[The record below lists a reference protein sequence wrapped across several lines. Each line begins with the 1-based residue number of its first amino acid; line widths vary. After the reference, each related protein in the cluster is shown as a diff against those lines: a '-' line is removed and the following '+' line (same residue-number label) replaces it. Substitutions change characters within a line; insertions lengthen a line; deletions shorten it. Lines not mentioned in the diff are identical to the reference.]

1 MSARTADAVTLG
13 DTWLGPAI
21 KAGYLQPLQDV
32 DSYRWWVSLQPRP
45 CLALSLPLSPTPG
58 PGINRLY
65 RNAQDITVE
74 RQGFPCT

>member
-45 CLALSLPLSPTPG
+45 CLAPKPYPW
-58 PGINRLY
+58 P
-65 RNAQDITVE
+65 
-74 RQGFPCT
+74 